1 MSNAEAPWVQLTLH
15 PNGYEVDALED
26 ALLAAGAVAV
36 TLSDGGQDPVLE
48 LAPGETRLWR
58 TTLVTGL
65 FDARTLDIPAA
76 QATICREL
84 DTRIMPSHRLDP
96 LEDRD
101 WVRAWMD
108 DYHSMRFGRRLWVCP
123 SHRSPPTGGAAVV
136 HLDPGLA
143 FGTGT
148 HPTTALCLEWLDGFP
163 VEGTTVLDYGCGSGI
178 LAIAAGVLG
187 ARELWATDIDP
198 QALDATLG
206 NARRNGLQDHL
217 SVTAPENLPE
227 GLCVDVVLANILA
240 GPLVALAPR
249 LAPRVRGGG
258 VLVMSGLLERHADEI
273 EHAYARWFD
282 FSSRRLQD
290 GWVLLE
296 AIRRHDEPTV

>member
-1 MSNAEAPWVQLTLH
+1 MSKAEAPWVQLTLH
-15 PNGYEVDALED
+15 PSGYEIDALED

-48 LAPGETRLWR
+48 PGPGETPLWR

-65 FDARTLDIPAA
+65 FDARTLDIPTV

-108 DYHSMRFGRRLWVCP
+108 DYHSMRFGRRLWICP
-123 SHRSPPTGGAAVV
+123 SHRSPPSGGVAVV
-136 HLDPGLA
+136 RLDPGLA

-163 VEGTTVLDYGCGSGI
+163 VKGMTVLDYGCGSGI
-178 LAIAAGVLG
+178 LAIAAGALG

-198 QALDATLG
+198 QALEATLS
-206 NARRNGLQDHL
+206 NARRNDLQDRL
-217 SVTAPENLPE
+217 TITVPKNLPD
-227 GLCVDVVLANILA
+227 GLRLDVVLANILA
-240 GPLVALAPR
+240 GPLLALAPL
-249 LAPRVRGGG
+249 LARRVRDGG
-258 VLVMSGLLERHADEI
+258 VLVMSGLLERHANEI
-273 EHAYARWFD
+273 EQAYSRWFD
-282 FSSRRLQD
+282 FRSRRLRE

-296 AIRRHDEPTV
+296 AIRRREEPPE